1 MTVSN
6 KIKSLK
12 RWILFFLAANL
23 LLLSGCGDST
33 SLDANGVPGK
43 LIIGM
48 YGGDNPG
55 QTKAAMAPL
64 KQYLEKKIGMPV
76 EFIFT
81 TDYTTVIEALRS
93 KKIHAAELTPF
104 AYILATQRPGLTP
117 IATLGIDGKP
127 SLYHS
132 IIFTNPQTGIKTMAD
147 VKARAKNL
155 TLCFADPA
163 STSGHLIPRA
173 YLTSIGLNPDNA
185 FKEAVFAGSH
195 AASILSVKSGKVD
208 VGCSTS
214 DLALDKMIRDGVVKP
229 SDLVILWTSPPIV
242 NHAITLRDDLNKDLV
257 KKIQDAYLSMSTDN
271 PSVFEGFVK
280 LYYPDSKNMAFVT
293 VQDSQYN
300 GLRKIAG
307 DIKSLKLNK

>member
-1 MTVSN
+1 MIINSR
-6 KIKSLK
+6 KIKK
-12 RWILFFLAANL
+12 TFFYPLCLAAFL
-23 LLLSGCGDST
+23 LFLSACGDKAA
-33 SLDANGVPGK
+33 LDSNGIPRT

-55 QTKAAMAPL
+55 QTKAAMEPL
-64 KQYLEKKIGMPV
+64 KGYLEKKLGIEV
-76 EFIFT
+76 QFIFT

-104 AYILATQRPGLTP
+104 AYILATQKPGLIP
-117 IATLGIDGKP
+117 VATLGIDNKP

-132 IIFTNPQTGIKTMAD
+132 IIFTNPKTGIKTIAD
-147 VKARAKNL
+147 LKARAKSL

-173 YLTSIGLNPDNA
+173 YLNSIGLNPDSA
-185 FKEAVFAGSH
+185 FKETVFAGSH

-208 VGCSTS
+208 IGCSTS
-214 DLALDKMIRDGVVKP
+214 DLALDKLIRDGVVKS

-242 NHAITLRDDLNKDLV
+242 NHAITVRDDLNKDLV
-257 KKIQDAYLSMSTDN
+257 TKLQNAYLSLSTDD
-271 PSVFEGFVK
+271 PSVFNGFVR
-280 LYYPDSKNMAFVT
+280 LYYPDSKNMSFVT

-300 GLRKIAG
+300 QLRKIAG